1 MLTVFWEI
9 GNTIRK
15 QEKAEGWGTKTVER
29 LANYLKTE
37 FPDIKGLSPRNLCYI
52 REFVLTYPK
61 FTILQQA
68 DAKLKGKKDS

>member
-15 QEKAEGWGTKTVER
+15 QEKAEGWCIKKVER
-29 LANYLKTE
+29 LANDLKTE
-37 FPDIKGLSPRNLCYI
+37 FPDMKGLSPRNLCSM
-52 REFVLTYPK
+52 REFVLTYLK

-68 DAKLKGKKDS
+68 DAKLKGKKD